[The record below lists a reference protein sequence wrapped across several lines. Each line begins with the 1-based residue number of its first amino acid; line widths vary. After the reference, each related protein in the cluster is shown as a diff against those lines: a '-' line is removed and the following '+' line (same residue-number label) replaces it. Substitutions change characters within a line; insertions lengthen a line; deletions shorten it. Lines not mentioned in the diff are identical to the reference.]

1 MTRLPHFQL
10 FIDGT
15 WCEGTDG
22 HVMES
27 RNPATGQV
35 WSTFACAAPQD
46 IDRAIALIRKAKRPA
61 MVCGGGVHWSGATAE
76 VTAFAERLGGLVVTS
91 LSGKGSVP

>member
-46 IDRAIALIRKAKRPA
+46 IDRAIAAAARVLDDPAWRDMTQTQRCKLLYRLATLIDENA
-61 MVCGGGVHWSGATAE
+61 
-76 VTAFAERLGGLVVTS
+76 
-91 LSGKGSVP
+91 